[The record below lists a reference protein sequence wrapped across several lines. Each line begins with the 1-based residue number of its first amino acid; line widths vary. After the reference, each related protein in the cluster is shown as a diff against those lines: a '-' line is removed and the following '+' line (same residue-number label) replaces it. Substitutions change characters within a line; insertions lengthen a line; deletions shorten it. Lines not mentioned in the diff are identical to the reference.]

1 MDCIQVLNDIE
12 IKILNSKNKYENIKF
27 IKYFITIG
35 NKEKISLKEILKII
49 GINFSKVITYIDD
62 YKNGEMEKFIDKR
75 RDFQKTF
82 VDLHK
87 NFLELKNNLQDKVT
101 NLTFLILGSIST
113 LLFLIF
119 KTNSVVLGI
128 YILFIFFFI
137 LHLFL
142 KNIYFDQISK
152 SKDEIIIFYDEIS
165 KDLRTLFP
173 EKELEFYDNK
183 KIEYSNNIDN
193 YIKKI
198 NGYLEFLIILL
209 ILIII
214 SIIVYKLYLLTNG
227 NLFYV
232 FYHFFS

>member
-1 MDCIQVLNDIE
+1 LRKFLKELFHTTNNPTKFYFNENKKTEIIDLNQILDFKNNELMDCIQVLNDIE

-113 LLFLIF
+113 LLFCILKLIA
-119 KTNSVVLGI
+119 
-128 YILFIFFFI
+128 
-137 LHLFL
+137 
-142 KNIYFDQISK
+142 
-152 SKDEIIIFYDEIS
+152 
-165 KDLRTLFP
+165 
-173 EKELEFYDNK
+173 
-183 KIEYSNNIDN
+183 
-193 YIKKI
+193 
-198 NGYLEFLIILL
+198 
-209 ILIII
+209 
-214 SIIVYKLYLLTNG
+214 
-227 NLFYV
+227 
-232 FYHFFS
+232 